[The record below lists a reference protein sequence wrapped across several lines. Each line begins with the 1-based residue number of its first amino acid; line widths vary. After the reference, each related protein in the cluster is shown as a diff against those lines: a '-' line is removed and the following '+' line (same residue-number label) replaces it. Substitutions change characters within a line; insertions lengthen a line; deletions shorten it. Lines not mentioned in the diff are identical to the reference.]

1 MASELRVDTLKDAS
15 GNNSIATSF
24 VAGGSAKAWVN
35 FNGTGTIA
43 ARDSLNLSS
52 LTDNAAGDYTVTFSS
67 ALGNTNYAPTGMQQI
82 GITSSDAAL
91 TSVMIRTNTN
101 AAGTATTMTTTA
113 NRIVT
118 KYVSLSN
125 LGENDSAVAT
135 YKVDGDLA

>member
-1 MASELRVDTLKDAS
+1 MASELRVDTLKDSS
-15 GNNSIATSF
+15 GSNSVGMAY
-24 VAGGSAKAWVN
+24 VAGGSSKAWVN

-82 GITSSDAAL
+82 GITSTDAAL

-101 AAGTATTMTTTA
+101 ASGTATTMTTTA

-118 KYVSLSN
+118 KYVSTSN
-125 LGENDSAVAT
+125 LNENDSAIVT
-135 YKVDGDLA
+135 YKTDGDLA